1 MAPKRELFVAAG
13 DGGAAPPQE
22 KRLRVEAAPGS
33 SSRPDPPSS
42 PRHFLA
48 IVLVVL
54 FLKRPY
60 VSTVLSRS
68 SLISFS
74 VSLTP
79 CRARAGRVGAR
90 TPSQSPPPSLVAW

>member
-13 DGGAAPPQE
+13 DGGAAPPPE
-22 KRLRVEAAPGS
+22 KRLRAEAAPGS
-33 SSRPDPPSS
+33 SPEPPSS

-60 VSTVLSRS
+60 VSSVLSLS
-68 SLISFS
+68 SLAHLTLYLFL
-74 VSLTP
+74 SLTP
-79 CRARAGRVGAR
+79 CRGRAGRVGAR
-90 TPSQSPPPSLVAW
+90 TPSQSPP

>member
-33 SSRPDPPSS
+33 SSSRPDPPSS

-60 VSTVLSRS
+60 VSSVLSLS
-68 SLISFS
+68 SLARLTLL
-74 VSLTP
+74 SLSLS
-79 CRARAGRVGAR
+79 RAGRVGAR
-90 TPSQSPPPSLVAW
+90 TPSQSPP